1 MIRWGISALSHDAAL
16 AVFDDK
22 KLVFAS
28 HAERY
33 SGNKN
38 DKWLNGLIIRDALE
52 FGQPDQIHFY
62 ENTWVKKS
70 RQAWAGQWDLVFN
83 KPSIRSHLTDFDI
96 KGVPI
101 KYHSHHRSHAAAG
114 YFTSKYAHATV
125 IVIDSIGEWEC
136 LSVWKAYGDV
146 LTRVYSQPYPHSVGL
161 WYSAMTQRVHFKPN
175 EEEYI
180 LMGMSAMGDAH
191 KYHGEMRRNF
201 FDHNNQGFTT
211 KFNLNLHRGCQG
223 WLPEANTIQDL
234 CDLAA
239 STQAL
244 YEENFE
250 RIIKHAKET
259 CGSEN
264 LVLVGG
270 CALNCV
276 ANPIAKKY
284 YDNVWI
290 VPNPGDA
297 GSAVGCV
304 LDEIGRIE
312 WPGPYLGKNIEGEY
326 PVTELV
332 DALERLQIV
341 GVANGRAEFGPRA
354 LGHRSLL
361 ADPRGPL
368 IKDAVNQIKRRQ
380 EFRPFAP
387 AILEEH
393 VSEYFDTSII
403 GTQSPYMQY
412 TAVCKRPDEFPAIV
426 HVDNTSRIQ
435 TVGKHDGSPGFRA
448 LLEAWYEKTGC
459 PMLLNT
465 SLNVKGKPMVNNVAH
480 AKEFTRTYGVPVLTK
495 KHIPL

>member
-1 MIRWGISALSHDAAL
+1 MIRWGISALAHDAAL
-16 AVFDDK
+16 AVFDDDQ
-22 KLVFAS
+22 LVFAS
-28 HAERY
+28 HSERY
-33 SGNKN
+33 SGIKN
-38 DKWLNGLIIRDALE
+38 DKWLNQLIIDDAVK
-52 FGQPDQIHFY
+52 FGVPKEIHFY
-62 ENTWVKKS
+62 ENSWVKKT
-70 RQAWAGQWDLVFN
+70 RQAFAGQWDLVFN
-83 KPSIRSHLTDFDI
+83 KPSIKAHLSDFTIHDKVI
-96 KGVPI
+96 KGIPI
-101 KYHSHHRSHAAAG
+101 KMHSHHRSHAAAG
-114 YFTSKYAHATV
+114 YFTSVYKDATV
-125 IVIDSIGEWEC
+125 VVIDSIGEWEC
-136 LSVWKAYGDV
+136 LTVWQAYDNE
-146 LTRVYSQPYPHSVGL
+146 LKKVYTQNYPHSVGL

-180 LMGMSAMGDAH
+180 LMGMSALGNPT
-191 KYHGEMRRNF
+191 KYFGEMKRNF
-201 FDHNNQGFTT
+201 FDHNNRGFDT
-211 KFNLNLHRGCQG
+211 KFNINLHRGCQT
-223 WLPEANTIQDL
+223 WLSEANTIQDL

-239 STQAL
+239 TTQAL

-250 RIIKHAKET
+250 RIIKHAKIT
-259 CGSEN
+259 QPSNN

-297 GSAVGCV
+297 GSSIGCV
-304 LDEIGRIE
+304 LDEIGRIK
-312 WPGPYLGKNIEGEY
+312 WPGPYLGYDIQGEY
-326 PVTELV
+326 PVKELV
-332 DALERLQIV
+332 AKLETQKIV

-361 ADPRGPL
+361 ADPRGPN
-368 IKDAVNQIKRRQ
+368 IKDTVNAIKHRQ

-393 VSEYFDTSII
+393 VADYFDTSTI

-412 TAVCKRPDEFPAIV
+412 TAVCKRPEEFPAIV

-435 TVGKHDGSPGFRA
+435 TVSKSDSPGFRA

-465 SLNVKGKPMVNNVAH
+465 SLNIKGKPMVNNEQD
-480 AKEFTRTYGVPVLTK
+480 AKDWTNKYGVPVLTK
-495 KHIPL
+495 S

>member
-1 MIRWGISALSHDAAL
+1 MIRWGISALAHDAAL

-28 HAERY
+28 HSERY

-38 DKWLNGLIIRDALE
+38 DKWLNQLIIDDALK
-52 FGQPDQIHFY
+52 FGDPEEIHFY
-62 ENTWVKKS
+62 ENTWIKKT
-70 RQAWAGQWDLVFN
+70 RQAWAGQWDVVFN
-83 KPSIRSHLTDFDI
+83 KPSIKDHLADFGIVNKKI
-96 KGVPI
+96 KM
-101 KYHSHHRSHAAAG
+101 HSHHKSHAAAG
-114 YFTSKYAHATV
+114 YFTSGLSDATV
-125 IVIDSIGEWEC
+125 VVIDSIGEWEC
-136 LSVWKAYGDV
+136 LTVWKAQGDS
-146 LTRVYSQPYPHSVGL
+146 LKKVYSQSYPHSIGL

-180 LMGMSAMGDAH
+180 LMGMSALGNPN
-191 KYHGEMRRNF
+191 KFYGEMKRNF
-201 FDHNNQGFTT
+201 FDQENKGYET
-211 KFNLNLHRGCQG
+211 KFNMNLHRGCQG
-223 WLPEANTIQDL
+223 WLPEANKIQDL

-239 STQAL
+239 STQIL

-250 RIIKHAKET
+250 RIIAHAKANCE
-259 CGSEN
+259 SNN

-276 ANPIAKKY
+276 ANPIAKQF

-297 GSAVGCV
+297 GSSVGCV
-304 LDEIGRIE
+304 LDSIGHIK
-312 WPGPYLGKNIEGEY
+312 WPGPYLGYNIEGEY
-326 PVTELV
+326 PVQ
-332 DALERLQIV
+332 DIIDMLETKKIV
-341 GVANGRAEFGPRA
+341 GVANGCAEFGPRA

-361 ADPRGPL
+361 ADPRGPH
-368 IKDAVNQIKRRQ
+368 IKDAVNQIKHRQ

-393 VSEYFDTSII
+393 VSEYFDTSKI

-412 TAVCKRPDEFPAIV
+412 TAPCTQPDKFPAIV

-435 TVGKHDGSPGFRA
+435 TVGKNDGSPGFRK

-465 SLNVKGKPMVNNVAH
+465 SLNIKGKPMVNNEEDALEWEQ
-480 AKEFTRTYGVPVLTK
+480 KYGVPVLTK
-495 KHIPL
+495 A

>member
-1 MIRWGISALSHDAAL
+1 MIRWGISALAHDAAL
-16 AVFDDK
+16 AVFDNHQ
-22 KLVFAS
+22 LVFAS

-33 SGNKN
+33 SGIKN
-38 DKWLNGLIIRDALE
+38 DKWLNQLIIDDALKY
-52 FGQPDQIHFY
+52 GKPDQIHFY
-62 ENTWVKKS
+62 ENTWIKKT
-70 RQAWAGQWDLVFN
+70 RQAWAGQWGLVFT
-83 KPSIRSHLTDFDI
+83 KPSIRNHLAQFNI

-101 KYHSHHRSHAAAG
+101 KMHSHHRSHAAAG
-114 YFTSKYAHATV
+114 YFTSVYKDATV
-125 IVIDSIGEWEC
+125 VVIDSIGEWEC
-136 LSVWKAYGDV
+136 LTVWQAYDNK
-146 LTRVYSQPYPHSVGL
+146 LKKVYTQNYPHSVGL
-161 WYSAMTQRVHFKPN
+161 WYSAMTQRVYFKPN

-180 LMGMSAMGDAH
+180 LMGMSALGNPI
-191 KYHGEMRRNF
+191 KYFGEMKRNF
-201 FDHNNQGFTT
+201 FDHNNRGFDT
-211 KFNLNLHRGCQG
+211 KFNINLHRGCQT
-223 WLPEANTIQDL
+223 WLSEANTIQDL

-239 STQAL
+239 TTQAL

-250 RIIKHAKET
+250 RIIKHAKIT
-259 CGSEN
+259 QPSNN

-297 GSAVGCV
+297 GSSIGCV
-304 LDEIGRIE
+304 LDEIGRIK
-312 WPGPYLGKNIEGEY
+312 WPGPYLGYEIQGEY
-326 PVTELV
+326 PVKELV
-332 DALERLQIV
+332 AKLETQKIV

-361 ADPRGPL
+361 ADPRGPN
-368 IKDAVNQIKRRQ
+368 IKDTVNAIKHRQ

-393 VSEYFDTSII
+393 VSEYFDTSTI

-435 TVGKHDGSPGFRA
+435 TVSKSDSPGFRA

-465 SLNVKGKPMVNNVAH
+465 SLNIKGKPMVNNEQD
-480 AKEFTRTYGVPVLTK
+480 AKDWTNKYGVPVLTK
-495 KHIPL
+495 S

>member
-1 MIRWGISALSHDAAL
+1 MAHDAAL
-16 AVFDDK
+16 AVFDDQ

-33 SGNKN
+33 SGIKN
-38 DKWLNGLIIRDALE
+38 DKWLNQLIIDDALK
-52 FGQPDQIHFY
+52 FGYPKQIHFY
-62 ENTWVKKS
+62 ENNWIKKT

-83 KPSIRSHLTDFDI
+83 KPSIKSHLTDFNI
-96 KGVPI
+96 KGIPI
-101 KYHSHHRSHAAAG
+101 KMHSHHRSHAAAG
-114 YFTSKYAHATV
+114 YFTSVYKDATV
-125 IVIDSIGEWEC
+125 VVIDSIGEWEC
-136 LSVWKAYGDV
+136 LTVWQGYDNK
-146 LTRVYSQPYPHSVGL
+146 LKKVYSQNYPHSIGL

-180 LMGMSAMGDAH
+180 LMGMSALGSPI
-191 KYHGEMRRNF
+191 KYYGEMKRNF
-201 FDHNNQGFTT
+201 FAYDNEGFDT
-211 KFNLNLHRGCQG
+211 KYNINLHRGCQT

-239 STQAL
+239 TTQAL

-250 RIIKHAKET
+250 RIIKHAKMT
-259 CGSEN
+259 QPSAN

-284 YDNVWI
+284 YNNVWI

-297 GSAVGCV
+297 GSSIGCV

-312 WPGPYLGKNIEGEY
+312 WPGPYLGYDIQGEY
-326 PVTELV
+326 PVNGLINK
-332 DALERLQIV
+332 LETQKIV

-361 ADPRGPL
+361 ADPRGPD
-368 IKDAVNQIKRRQ
+368 IKDTVNAIKHRQ

-387 AILEEH
+387 AILEEY
-393 VSEYFDTSII
+393 VSDYFDTSTI

-412 TAVCKRPDEFPAIV
+412 TAVCKRPEEFPAIV

-435 TVGKHDGSPGFRA
+435 TVGKNDSPGFRA
-448 LLEAWYEKTGC
+448 LLEAWYAKTGC

-465 SLNVKGKPMVNNVAH
+465 SLNIKGKPMVNNEQD
-480 AKEFTRTYGVPVLTK
+480 AKDWTNKYGVHVLTK
-495 KHIPL
+495 S

>member
-1 MIRWGISALSHDAAL
+1 MIRWGISALAHDAAL
-16 AVFDDK
+16 AVFDDE
-22 KLVFAS
+22 KLLFAS

-33 SGNKN
+33 SGIKN
-38 DKWLNGLIIRDALE
+38 DKWLNQLIIDDALK
-52 FGQPDQIHFY
+52 FGKPWEIHFY
-62 ENTWVKKS
+62 ENPWIKKT

-83 KPSIRSHLTDFDI
+83 KPSIQAHLEDFGI
-96 KGVPI
+96 K
-101 KYHSHHRSHAAAG
+101 KDRFTKFKMHSHHKSHAAAG
-114 YFTSKYAHATV
+114 YFTSVYKDATV

-136 LSVWKAYGDV
+136 LTVWEGKGEK
-146 LTRVYSQPYPHSVGL
+146 LKKIYSQNYPHSVGL

-180 LMGMSAMGDAH
+180 LMGMSALGDRN
-191 KYHGEMRRNF
+191 KFYGEMKRNF
-201 FDHNNQGFTT
+201 FDYDNQGFKT
-211 KFNLNLHRGCQG
+211 KFNINLHRGCQS
-223 WLPEANTIQDL
+223 WLPEANRIQDL

-239 STQAL
+239 ATQAL

-250 RIIKHAKET
+250 RIIKHAWKNYD
-259 CGSEN
+259 SKN

-284 YDNVWI
+284 YKNVWI

-304 LDEIGRIE
+304 LDSIGRIE
-312 WPGPYLGKNIEGEY
+312 WPGPYLGYDIEGEY
-326 PVTELV
+326 PVWDLIQHL
-332 DALERLQIV
+332 DKYKIV

-361 ADPRGPL
+361 ADPRGPN
-368 IKDAVNQIKRRQ
+368 IKDTVNAIKHRQ

-393 VSEYFDTSII
+393 VSEYFDTSTI

-435 TVGKHDGSPGFRA
+435 TVGKSDSPGFRA
-448 LLEAWYEKTGC
+448 LLEAWYAKTGC

-465 SLNVKGKPMVNNVAH
+465 SLNIKGKPMVNNEQD
-480 AKEFTRTYGVPVLTK
+480 AKDWTNKYGVTVLTK
-495 KHIPL
+495 A